1 MWVSLLR
8 AWIFGIW
15 ALSIELFKRLKYGD
29 LNEKYRNDVLNG
41 SDEYRDVMISIM
53 NVICGNIEI
62 ECASA
67 VNSLSEFVKESGKYF
82 FIANTHVTCW
92 SKLAN
97 NDQKRQFSGSDV

>member
-1 MWVSLLR
+1 M
-8 AWIFGIW
+8 ICDI
-15 ALSIELFKRLKYGD
+15 SIELYTRLKYGD
-29 LNEKYRNDVLNG
+29 LNEKYRNDVLESG
-41 SDEYRDVMISIM
+41 YPFAKDAMISAI